1 MLITPFSVLMKGS
14 TLALFCV
21 FLAYVT
27 SPIAPM
33 YAELCLSSP
42 LRCELLL
49 LILISHTSSFSCS
62 QDMQDNYSF
71 LLTVYDKLLETLQDG
86 VTLSDVYS
94 TVVQF
99 VEEQKPHLK
108 DYFTKSLGYGILLIG
123 LSTPS
128 ILTRFAT
135 GLEFRE
141 PSLVISPKCSLCAKE
156 GCASL

>member
-1 MLITPFSVLMKGS
+1 
-14 TLALFCV
+14 
-21 FLAYVT
+21 
-27 SPIAPM
+27 
-33 YAELCLSSP
+33 
-42 LRCELLL
+42 
-49 LILISHTSSFSCS
+49 
-62 QDMQDNYSF
+62 MQDNYSF